1 MAALLTFTLSVIFI
15 ENLTVSPT
23 VAFFFDTVSVDMS
36 MTGFSTSAVA
46 DAEIPFGMT
55 AIHITKTS
63 ERIKLNN
70 FFIFI
75 KIPPFLMIVSQ
86 QSVFVKAEICD
97 CSFWPV

>member
-1 MAALLTFTLSVIFI
+1 MATLLTFTLSVIFI

-46 DAEIPFGMT
+46 DAEIPFGMI
-55 AIHITKTS
+55 AIDITKTS

-75 KIPPFLMIVSQ
+75 RIPPFLMIISQ
-86 QSVFVKAEICD
+86 RSVFVNTSICD
-97 CSFWPV
+97 ISL